1 MGESLDLGH
10 TAPLRT
16 LPVNSANTSSTQ
28 EEQTVPAS
36 LLRQEPGCGRRVCG
50 TVRPPAAHARASRMP
65 HAHARTRTRMLRARK
80 RKLRGKTHHL
90 AGADGGAALG
100 GGALQRKC
108 RQGRNQERAHDG
120 HND

>member
-16 LPVNSANTSSTQ
+16 LPANSANTSSTQ

-65 HAHARTRTRMLRARK
+65 HAHARK